1 MKSRFLPA
9 YLVTLVVFLVLD
21 GLWLGLVAQSL
32 YQSQLGAL
40 MSKTP
45 LWAAAVLFYLLYIVG
60 LVVFVVAPALRTGG
74 PRSAALHGALFGLVA
89 YATYDLTNLATLNG
103 WPATITLIDLVWGA
117 TVTAAS
123 SALAVLILSRR
134 KTA

>member
-103 WPATITLIDLVWGA
+103 WPVTITLIDLVWGA